1 MSTQVGSAVEL
12 PRGGMLV
19 HTPAGKIQVGA
30 PPETIKDTI
39 TSEDSVPQI
48 FVLPRELFNWSK
60 GINVGD
66 MEFPIYFNFFLK
78 KQKVRVVCT
87 PEQDER
93 LQRAI
98 RECVFGPPDLDL
110 SRDAFPAG
118 DDVYVPD
125 ITGELSF
132 FRGAMQLDDLLE
144 LVLFDEHGCAEVD
157 GVFIRHRER
166 NFVFSWDGG
175 EHAVVPDSVDFT
187 SRYAIGQRS
196 PEPFVPPR
204 FGVTCLGPSHGFD
217 PNDNTSGFII
227 WLNHAGIM
235 VDPPVN
241 STEWLQRSNVSP
253 KFIDSIV
260 LTHTHADHDAG
271 TFQKILEESRITVYT
286 TNTIMESFLRKYSA
300 LSGESV
306 EFLKRLFTFHPVY
319 MGRAFYLHGG
329 EFEIYYSLHSIPT
342 MAFRLTFQGRKFVYS
357 SDHQADPE
365 IHQQM
370 LDEGI
375 IDHRRYEQLRNFAWE
390 SDVIYHEAG
399 IPPLH
404 TPVSYLATL
413 SEEIRRKMV
422 LFHIA
427 AKDVPDDGR
436 LQRATFGIENTLYFD
451 TEPSP
456 YEEAYRVLDV
466 LKHMDFGDELSVRQ
480 IQEFLNSAEWNTYS
494 KGERI
499 IERGS
504 RGSHFFVI
512 TSGNAVV
519 MADNLVRGKQLGAY
533 DYFGEVALLT
543 NGMRTADI
551 VAESEVKAIKI
562 SKPRFLHLISGT
574 DFEST
579 LQRLILNRS
588 EETWNLLVES
598 PYFTMLTDYQRMWL
612 ESVLEAETI
621 DQPVTLVE
629 KGHPIG
635 DIFLIREGHANAS
648 WDGESTVSLG
658 RGEIVGDLQLVH
670 RNSPS
675 PYTVKSEGELKV
687 FRIRREPLNWFLS
700 LNPGVAVRVPRPVT
714 PP

>member
-1 MSTQVGSAVEL
+1 MSTQQENVVDL

-19 HTPAGKIQVGA
+19 HTPAGSIQVGA

-39 TSEDSVPQI
+39 TSQDSVPQI
-48 FVLPRELFNWSK
+48 FVLPKELFNWSK

-78 KQKVRVVCT
+78 KRKVRVVCT
-87 PEQDER
+87 VEQGER

-110 SRDAFPAG
+110 SRDVFLAG

-125 ITGELSF
+125 ITGELAF
-132 FRGAMQLDDLLE
+132 FRGTMKLDDLLE
-144 LVLFDEHGCAEVD
+144 LVLFDEHGCAQID
-157 GVFIRHRER
+157 GVHICHRER
-166 NFVFSWDGG
+166 SFVFSWDGA
-175 EHAVVPDSVDFT
+175 EHAAVSDSVDFT

-253 KFIDSIV
+253 KFIDSII

-286 TNTIMESFLRKYSA
+286 TNTIMESFLRKYAA
-300 LSGESV
+300 LSGESE

-319 MGRAFYLHGG
+319 MGRTFYLHGG
-329 EFEIYYSLHSIPT
+329 EFQIYYSLHSIPT

-365 IHQQM
+365 IHRQM
-370 LDEGI
+370 LEEGVIDE
-375 IDHRRYEQLRNFAWE
+375 RRYEQLRNFAWE

-404 TPVSYLATL
+404 TPVSYLSTL
-413 SEEIRRKMV
+413 PEEIRRKMV

-436 LQRATFGIENTLYFD
+436 LKRATFGIENTLYFD

-466 LKHMDFGDELSVRQ
+466 LKHMDFADELSVSQ
-480 IQEFLNSAEWNTYS
+480 IQEFLNSAEWRSYA
-494 KGERI
+494 KGECI

-504 RGSHFFVI
+504 RGTHFYVI

-543 NGMRTADI
+543 NGVRTADI
-551 VAESEVKAIKI
+551 VAESDVKAITI
-562 SKPRFLHLISGT
+562 VKPRFLHLISGT
-574 DFEST
+574 EFEST
-579 LQRLILNRS
+579 LKRLIHNRS

-598 PYFTMLTDYQRMWL
+598 PYFSMLTDYQRMWL

-621 DQPVTLVE
+621 DGPTTLVE
-629 KGHPIG
+629 RGKQPG
-635 DIFLIREGHANAS
+635 DIFVIR
-648 WDGESTVSLG
+648 DGRAKAVWEDGKTVSLG
-658 RGEIVGDLQLVH
+658 RGEIIGDLQLVH
-670 RNSPS
+670 RNEPS
-675 PYTVKSEGELKV
+675 PYSVQPDGRLTV
-687 FRIRREPLNWFLS
+687 FRIRRDALDWFLG